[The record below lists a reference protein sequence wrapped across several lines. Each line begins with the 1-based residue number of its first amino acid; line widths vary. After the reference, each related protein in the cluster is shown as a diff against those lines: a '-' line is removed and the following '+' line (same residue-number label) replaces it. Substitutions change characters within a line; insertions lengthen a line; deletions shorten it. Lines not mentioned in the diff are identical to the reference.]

1 MPATHWIT
9 EPPWRSSAAQAGSG
23 QALLQL
29 LERDVRRGHVNVAIR
44 HFLMLDACAVDVP
57 EDLREPCEAW
67 LARCKAKTRAAI
79 DDQVRSWSAM
89 TRA

>member
-9 EPPWRSSAAQAGSG
+9 EPPWRSSPAGAGSG
-23 QALLQL
+23 QALLEL
-29 LERDVRRGHVNVAIR
+29 LEHDVRRGHVNVAIR
-44 HFLMLDACAVDVP
+44 HFLMLDACAVQVP

-67 LARCKAKTRAAI
+67 LARCKDKTREAI
-79 DDQVRSWSAM
+79 ADQVRSWTAM